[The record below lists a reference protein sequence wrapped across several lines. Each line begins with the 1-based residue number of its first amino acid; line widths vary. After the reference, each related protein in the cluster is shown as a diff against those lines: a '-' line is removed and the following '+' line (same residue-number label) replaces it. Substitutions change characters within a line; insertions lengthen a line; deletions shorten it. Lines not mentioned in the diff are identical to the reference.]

1 MKPARAFA
9 AVVTAVFTAAV
20 GWLLLDLWSG
30 QGGRT
35 PPQSFVAAVAILVVA
50 AVVLVLGW
58 EVRRSVR
65 GERKPAMN
73 PLAAARVAV
82 LSKAAVYG
90 GAVLT
95 GWYAAIGLSLL
106 DDATGVRR
114 ERLLTAAAAA
124 VASAALIGRGTARAA
139 LVSAA
144 AGRRQPGGARRGR
157 RPRRPAATPGALA
170 GAGGVLRG
178 GDCRT
183 APQGRVHV
191 RRGEHAGERAVVVED
206 GQGGLVEAGQSR
218 ESLPQGGAEPDGRH
232 PFDQAAV
239 AR

>member
-20 GWLLLDLWSG
+20 GWLLLDLWSI

-124 VASAALIGRGTARAA
+124 VASAALVGAGLLAQRWCRLPPDDDRPEGLGEDADLAVPPQRG
-139 LVSAA
+139 
-144 AGRRQPGGARRGR
+144 GPE
-157 RPRRPAATPGALA
+157 RPA
-170 GAGGVLRG
+170 
-178 GDCRT
+178 
-183 APQGRVHV
+183 
-191 RRGEHAGERAVVVED
+191 
-206 GQGGLVEAGQSR
+206 
-218 ESLPQGGAEPDGRH
+218 
-232 PFDQAAV
+232 
-239 AR
+239 

>member
-1 MKPARAFA
+1 M
-9 AVVTAVFTAAV
+9 
-20 GWLLLDLWSG
+20 
-30 QGGRT
+30 

-65 GERKPAMN
+65 GERKPPMN

-90 GAVLT
+90 GAVLA

-124 VASAALIGRGTARAA
+124 VASAALVGAGLLAQRWCRLPPDDDSPEGLGEDADLAVPPQRRRARA
-139 LVSAA
+139 L
-144 AGRRQPGGARRGR
+144 G
-157 RPRRPAATPGALA
+157 PRL
-170 GAGGVLRG
+170 AGGVLRG

-191 RRGEHAGERAVVVED
+191 RRGEHAGERAFLVED
-206 GQGGLVEAGQSR
+206 GQGRLVEAGESR
-218 ESLPQGGAEPDGRH
+218 ETLPQGGAEPDGRH

-239 AR
+239 APEPVRGERRRR